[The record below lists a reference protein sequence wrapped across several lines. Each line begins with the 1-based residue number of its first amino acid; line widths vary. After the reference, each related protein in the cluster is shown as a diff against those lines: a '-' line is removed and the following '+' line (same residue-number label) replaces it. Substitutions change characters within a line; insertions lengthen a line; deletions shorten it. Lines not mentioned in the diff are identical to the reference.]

1 MKNSVGKMVTV
12 QDGRPPVFDNYLIPP
27 GEITLCATL
36 RTDGYYYATSR
47 ECGNFKMC
55 FVCSAPTEQVY
66 TLKGTCRMSW
76 FSFNYYLE
84 TTMDGKI
91 QAFMNHGLSFSRKK
105 GALYFHGLKLNFLKR
120 IFYLSRKFI
129 LLMTNC

>member
-1 MKNSVGKMVTV
+1 MTHKFSFEHEDSISGVLSWVGIVKNSIDKMVTV

-27 GEITLCATL
+27 GEITQCATL

-47 ECGNFKMC
+47 ECVNFKMC
-55 FVCSAPTEQVY
+55 FVCSTPTEPVY

-91 QAFMNHGLSFSRKK
+91 
-105 GALYFHGLKLNFLKR
+105 
-120 IFYLSRKFI
+120 
-129 LLMTNC
+129 

>member
-1 MKNSVGKMVTV
+1 MKNGVGEMVTV

-55 FVCSAPTEQVY
+55 FVCSTPTEPVF
-66 TLKGTCRMSW
+66 TLKLRYYHKTGFGPFEKPGYHYSIVILYMYKVLTC
-76 FSFNYYLE
+76 NY
-84 TTMDGKI
+84 
-91 QAFMNHGLSFSRKK
+91 F
-105 GALYFHGLKLNFLKR
+105 
-120 IFYLSRKFI
+120 FI
-129 LLMTNC
+129 DVHMY

>member
-55 FVCSAPTEQVY
+55 FVCSAPTEPVY

-91 QAFMNHGLSFSRKK
+91 QAFMGFSRKRVHCISMGK
-105 GALYFHGLKLNFLKR
+105 NRTSSNVLFKQKVY
-120 IFYLSRKFI
+120 SVDD
-129 LLMTNC
+129 

>member
-55 FVCSAPTEQVY
+55 FVCSAPTEPVY

-91 QAFMNHGLSFSRKK
+91 QAFMGFSRKNGCTVFPWVK
-105 GALYFHGLKLNFLKR
+105 TELPYVFL
-120 IFYLSRKFI
+120 I
-129 LLMTNC
+129 